1 MNIVLFGLDNTA
13 IIDYALIL
21 SKHLNLNF
29 INASKAFSNY
39 LMSNSL
45 KNYNLEKVEQSFLDK
60 LSRLKNVII
69 ALPNDMFISNKN
81 YKFFKKSL
89 KIHIK
94 FEKNDEI
101 LQSLDELLKQKSD
114 FSFLSDTKT
123 SKIVQTLKAKF
134 R

>member
-60 LSRLKNVII
+60 LSRLKYVII

-123 SKIVQTLKAKF
+123 SEIVQTLKAKF